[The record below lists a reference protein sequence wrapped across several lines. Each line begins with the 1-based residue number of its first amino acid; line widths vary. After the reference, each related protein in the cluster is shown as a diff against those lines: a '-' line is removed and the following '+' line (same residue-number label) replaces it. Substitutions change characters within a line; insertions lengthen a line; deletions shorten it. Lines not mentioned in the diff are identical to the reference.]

1 MTRESGRLLREHN
14 RYPTTPQQRPP
25 RRSGIVRSPTNQSG
39 LLAYAPGKVVWDVV
53 FAAIMKRGICY
64 GDADAGDEPTGT
76 AGGRQQ

>member
-25 RRSGIVRSPTNQSG
+25 RRSGIVRSPTDKSG
-39 LLAYAPGKVVWDVV
+39 LSAYAPGKVVWDVS

-64 GDADAGDEPTGT
+64 GDADAGDGPTGA